1 MEFWRI
7 KNFARNLWVF
17 RKSLYN
23 YTSWDYSGTL
33 DIMETSFRDMSVSH
47 AKYSMHTNNEK
58 VAKDLLVLAALC
70 KRIRED
76 NYGMDCADYS
86 AWDRDIESDLP
97 FGKPVENKFPKYG
110 TESFYKDIDNIK
122 KHDIELF
129 IKIFKRKILHC
140 WH

>member
-1 MEFWRI
+1 MVEFWRI

-86 AWDRDIESDLP
+86 DSWDIGNFSLY
-97 FGKPVENKFPKYG
+97 GAPVKDKFPKYG
-110 TESFYKDIDNIK
+110 TKSFYKDVDNIK
-122 KHDIELF
+122 KYDIELF
-129 IKIFKRKILHC
+129 TKVFKRKILHF